1 MSSAR
6 PTGGATSGGIAF
18 SRPADC
24 AQRQRVH
31 GSCAGCEVRDI
42 AACSAIPSRE
52 LHELEQ
58 LGGKIRL
65 SPGTALVREGD
76 ARTEVH
82 TLVSGMARQVRL
94 LPDGRRH
101 VAGFL
106 LPGDFIG
113 FSAASHHRHS
123 VEAVTESVLCSFSL
137 PSVRR
142 LRERYPD
149 FDANLFEQ
157 ACGELDKAG
166 SYLTA
171 LARMT
176 PVERLSA
183 FDVVVKSPGISPYR
197 PEALAADLRAFGSG
211 DLRATRR
218 AVAAGAWRPA
228 LRGGCAG
235 WAGPGSRGAR
245 RGWRS
250 AGRRRPAPAPRRGWR
265 RRGGG
270 R

>member
-24 AQRQRVH
+24 AQRQRVY

-65 SPGTALVREGD
+65 SPGTTLVREGD

-183 FDVVVKSPGISPYR
+183 FLLYLSGR
-197 PEALAADLRAFGSG
+197 QHALGGRENHADLPMTRADIG
-211 DLRATRR
+211 DHLGLTIETVSRTFSRLKQEGVLYFEHPHHIELRDPPRLR
-218 AVAAGAWRPA
+218 ELAG
-228 LRGGCAG
+228 L
-235 WAGPGSRGAR
+235 
-245 RGWRS
+245 
-250 AGRRRPAPAPRRGWR
+250 
-265 RRGGG
+265 
-270 R
+270 